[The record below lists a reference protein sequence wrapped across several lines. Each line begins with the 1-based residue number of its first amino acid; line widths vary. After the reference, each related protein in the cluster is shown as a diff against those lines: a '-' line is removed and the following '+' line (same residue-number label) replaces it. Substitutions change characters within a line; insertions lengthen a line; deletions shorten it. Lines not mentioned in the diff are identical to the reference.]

1 MSQIPLPSLSR
12 EQLIAKWATLVE
24 SVQHISIWTAKDELA
39 WLAELASNCQM
50 MAEVGSYKGKSA
62 KVIAGACPGHLVCVD
77 CFVDGTE
84 PVFAVELIILKG
96 INNIESGNPAQY

>member
-39 WLAELASNCQM
+39 WLAELASNCMRATLRTSVQRGPLVAAM
-50 MAEVGSYKGKSA
+50 SCLNSSVVRDCAGSVY
-62 KVIAGACPGHLVCVD
+62 AGL
-77 CFVDGTE
+77 
-84 PVFAVELIILKG
+84 
-96 INNIESGNPAQY
+96 